1 MLNAVTDKIFG
12 VITEIIAGLFKLIM
26 SPFMDLKSIK
36 DWVFG
41 VEGDQNLIYGIFT
54 ADEINNIYKPGFN
67 LMLILAGFFILIG
80 VVMYGN
86 RIASSGINASNRIFV
101 MEFFRDWIL
110 VSLLL
115 FNLDILYDVIFQF
128 NHFIV
133 SLFSDAYNGQLASL
147 DKDLK
152 PDDPGLLGKMLIQF
166 VLLGLSLWAS
176 FYYLMR
182 KLTLMIFM
190 ILGPLMVSF
199 LLMPWTRRITF
210 AWIKEMTG
218 TIFVQA
224 IHAFLFWVV
233 AKMAGAYGGILG
245 AATGEG
251 SQLIESVILYVIFI
265 PVSEGLRSLFGLGG
279 GLHNSWSKAG
289 AMFGLSALAGMYGS
303 VKGALQDKSVM
314 SALKGAYEGIRNR
327 KEGASE
333 DDDTVGANTGTF
345 TGTTPAAERMLKA
358 GDLISKAGRAVG
370 GVAGSLIGSPM
381 GPYGSI
387 SMATMGAELGD
398 TAGELTGRFGMAAAE
413 GLVNRAKTFGK
424 SFAEGFTKG
433 KNLNAKSDELLA
445 DVIANSDLIDEVGP
459 KTYEEFRSQMKE
471 RFPDIGERE
480 LQTQWDQLQEQRR
493 EAAMKLI
500 NLAKNDETLASADA
514 LKEAA
519 VNEMM
524 SRFEKNN
531 KGAFMEQFY
540 KENPLPEN
548 ATDAQRLEHQA
559 KANEA
564 WQALLNDQR
573 KGYEAIAN
581 DVAQTLSHGIP
592 HSFIKKDEFAQQFAS
607 KALDFDKQRY
617 SQIFDKGDSMNLA
630 HVDNLK
636 EAAVNEM
643 MSRFE
648 KNNKATFIEQYRK
661 ANPLADNASEM
672 ERVIYEAQANAAWN
686 QFADKHR
693 QGYEA
698 IANEVADSLSITS
711 GNGFV
716 SKADFASSFA
726 TKAHEL
732 DKQAFV
738 QMMGQ
743 PRQSAEIPMDDIK
756 AATVNE
762 MTARFDA
769 NNKQAFMKQYQQS
782 NPLPANASEAERV
795 AYEARANE
803 AWNHV
808 VAQQR
813 KGYESIANTVAQ
825 TVGGRDE
832 FATAFASR
840 AFELDKQTY
849 GQVFGKEQNVN
860 DVVSAFTQQN
870 GDISQ
875 YTKTVSAAIGKVQSQ
890 ISPKQQDTSSLFV
903 QQNGNINDYQQAVTS
918 AMEFVPNTLSPLR
931 QEVMAAFTNQN
942 GDIRTYSN
950 AVSRAVSSV
959 PSGKIYDHRS
969 VNRDYLAQSIAHART
984 AQQREDYIQSQ
995 LDNGVSK
1002 EVALQTW
1009 KSVEGEIY
1017 KKNLKE
1023 VAQAMPSQEAFQAV
1037 KAHAMNNSS
1046 IISGVTGVAYGAL
1059 NAVME
1064 TSGIAGITRMA
1075 KETKLGH
1082 LVSVGATSAYANA
1095 SMAFAN
1101 TEGNVIQKTA
1111 AAITE
1116 GYQQAKQ
1123 DVAVAAQTPYVTP
1136 HAAEKQAL
1144 IRNMAGYAGGLVGG
1158 IRGYQKVSQLAEKIS
1173 PLNKAVNQQAYEAS
1187 EIYQM
1192 AQKTTD
1198 NYGNMVIAKG
1208 AVRLVTTANESYI
1221 EVKDQVGATH
1231 VVSRIGRGDSSL
1243 SKNEVVYTDLTVT
1256 EQGISVD
1263 RSNPYAY
1270 KMDSGGNR
1278 QYINRVM
1285 KIDPN
1290 QLLSNR
1296 APKPY
1301 QAPTNI
1307 PAYNQMV
1314 EYKQFYLNDVLNAK
1328 LTNVKAVVERNRS
1341 YVIAQTP
1348 QGEIVRISPYG
1359 QGDARLRENEVVTMD
1374 YVIRNQRFIQQHIK
1388 MEVDGREI
1396 QHDYT
1401 STFDINEYV
1410 PHRPNKRL
1418 LMRKEIERIRSPQG
1432 VK

>member
-1 MLNAVTDKIFG
+1 MLNAVTDKILE
-12 VITEIIAGLFKLIM
+12 VITELLTALFKLILE
-26 SPFMDLKSIK
+26 PFMDLKSIK

-54 ADEINNIYKPGFN
+54 TNEINDIYKPGFN

-133 SLFSDAYNGQLASL
+133 SLFGDAYNGKLASL
-147 DKDLK
+147 DKELK
-152 PDDPGLLGKMLIQF
+152 PDDPALLGKMIIQF

-210 AWIKEMTG
+210 SWLKEMIG
-218 TIFVQA
+218 TIFVQS

-233 AKMAGAYGGILG
+233 AKMAGAYGGIIGG
-245 AATGEG
+245 AAEEG
-251 SQLIESVILYVIFI
+251 SKLIESVILYVIFI
-265 PVSEGLRSLFGLGG
+265 PVSEGLRSLLGLGG
-279 GLHNSWSKAG
+279 GLHNSWSKVG
-289 AMFGLSALAGMYGS
+289 AMFGLSGLAGVYGS
-303 VKGALQDKSVM
+303 IKGAIGDKSVM
-314 SALKGAYEGIRNR
+314 SALKGAYEGFRKR
-327 KEGASE
+327 KEVENE
-333 DDDTVGANTGTF
+333 DDNKIGANTGTF
-345 TGTTPAAERMLKA
+345 TGTTPSAERMLKA
-358 GDLISKAGRAVG
+358 GDFISKAGRAVG

-387 SMATMGAELGD
+387 SMATIGAELGD

-433 KNLNAKSDELLA
+433 KNLNAKSDELLT
-445 DVIANSDLIDEVGP
+445 DIIANSDLIDDVGP
-459 KTYEEFRSQMKE
+459 KTYQEFRNQMKE

-480 LQTQWDQLQEQRR
+480 LQTQWGQLLETRR
-493 EAAMKLI
+493 EAAMRLI
-500 NLAKNDETLASADA
+500 DLAKNDQTLANADA

-531 KGAFMEQFY
+531 KAAFMEQFN
-540 KENPLPEN
+540 KENPLPAT

-564 WQALLNDQR
+564 WQALLSEQR
-573 KGYEAIAN
+573 KGYEDIAN
-581 DVAQTLSHGIP
+581 DVIKTLSHDIP

-607 KALDFDKQRY
+607 KALDFDKERY
-617 SQIFDKGDSMNLA
+617 SQIFNQG
-630 HVDNLK
+630 
-636 EAAVNEM
+636 EA
-643 MSRFE
+643 
-648 KNNKATFIEQYRK
+648 
-661 ANPLADNASEM
+661 
-672 ERVIYEAQANAAWN
+672 
-686 QFADKHR
+686 
-693 QGYEA
+693 
-698 IANEVADSLSITS
+698 
-711 GNGFV
+711 
-716 SKADFASSFA
+716 
-726 TKAHEL
+726 
-732 DKQAFV
+732 
-738 QMMGQ
+738 
-743 PRQSAEIPMDDIK
+743 
-756 AATVNE
+756 
-762 MTARFDA
+762 
-769 NNKQAFMKQYQQS
+769 
-782 NPLPANASEAERV
+782 
-795 AYEARANE
+795 
-803 AWNHV
+803 
-808 VAQQR
+808 
-813 KGYESIANTVAQ
+813 
-825 TVGGRDE
+825 
-832 FATAFASR
+832 
-840 AFELDKQTY
+840 
-849 GQVFGKEQNVN
+849 
-860 DVVSAFTQQN
+860 AFTQ
-870 GDISQ
+870 
-875 YTKTVSAAIGKVQSQ
+875 K
-890 ISPKQQDTSSLFV
+890 
-903 QQNGNINDYQQAVTS
+903 
-918 AMEFVPNTLSPLR
+918 
-931 QEVMAAFTNQN
+931 N

-950 AVSRAVSSV
+950 AVSRAVSKV

-969 VNRDYLAQSIAHART
+969 VNRDYLAQSIAYART
-984 AQQREDYIQSQ
+984 AQQKDAYIQSQ
-995 LDNGVSK
+995 LDNGVTRES
-1002 EVALQTW
+1002 ALENW
-1009 KSVEGEIY
+1009 KSIEGEIY
-1017 KKNLKE
+1017 KKNLQE
-1023 VAQAMPSQEAFQAV
+1023 VVQAMPSQEAFHAV

-1046 IISGVTGVAYGAL
+1046 FISGVSGVAYGSL

-1064 TSGIAGITRMA
+1064 TSGIARVVRMA

-1082 LVSVGATSAYANA
+1082 LVSVGVTSAYANA
-1095 SMAFAN
+1095 SMAFSN
-1101 TEGNVIQKTA
+1101 TEGNLFQKTA

-1136 HAAEKQAL
+1136 HAVEKQAL
-1144 IRNMAGYAGGLVGG
+1144 IRNMAGYAGGLIGG
-1158 IRGYQKVSQLAEKIS
+1158 IGGYKKFSQMAEKIS
-1173 PLNKAVNQQAYEAS
+1173 PLNKAVNQQVYEAS

-1198 NYGNMVIAKG
+1198 SNGNVVVAKG

-1221 EVKDQVGATH
+1221 EVKDQIGATH

-1243 SKNEVVYTDLTVT
+1243 ASNEVVYTDLTVT
-1256 EQGISVD
+1256 EQGISVE

-1296 APKPY
+1296 ASKPY
-1301 QAPTNI
+1301 QERPNI

-1328 LTNVKAVVERNRS
+1328 LKNIRAIVERDRS

-1348 QGEIVRISPYG
+1348 QGETVRISPYG
-1359 QGDARLRENEVVTMD
+1359 QGDTRLKDNEVVTMD
-1374 YVIRNQRFIQQHIK
+1374 YEIRNQRFIQQKIK
-1388 MEVDGREI
+1388 MEVNGKEVK

-1401 STFDINEYV
+1401 STFEIDEYV

-1418 LMRKEIERIRSPQG
+1418 LLRRELDRIRSPQG